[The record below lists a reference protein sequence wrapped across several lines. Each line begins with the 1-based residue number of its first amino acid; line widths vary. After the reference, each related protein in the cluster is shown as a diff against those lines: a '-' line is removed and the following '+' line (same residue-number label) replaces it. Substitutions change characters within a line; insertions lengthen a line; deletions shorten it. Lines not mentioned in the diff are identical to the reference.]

1 MNLKKFVTI
10 AVFVFGVIFLAVG
23 IGIYF
28 MPLNYITIND
38 VRQVATP
45 ENTRVFRL
53 IFLSVF
59 GGIGLLAFLA
69 GLVLAMKWKPAK

>member
-1 MNLKKFVTI
+1 MNIKRIVLI
-10 AVFVFGVIFLAVG
+10 AIFAFSIIFLAVG
-23 IGIYF
+23 IGVYF

-53 IFLSVF
+53 VFLFVF
-59 GGIGLLAFLA
+59 GGIGLISSIIGAVIA
-69 GLVLAMKWKPAK
+69 VKWKRAQ

>member
-1 MNLKKFVTI
+1 MVIIMMKKLGLFI
-10 AVFVFGVIFLAVG
+10 MLFGALFLMIG

-45 ENTRVFRL
+45 ENTRIFRL
-53 IFLSVF
+53 IFLFVF
-59 GGIGLLAFLA
+59 GGVGLIALIG
-69 GLVLAMKWKPAK
+69 GMVAMIKGK

>member
-1 MNLKKFVTI
+1 VNIKKLVLI
-10 AVFVFGVIFLAVG
+10 VIFAFSFIFFAVG
-23 IGIYF
+23 IGMFF

-53 IFLSVF
+53 VFLFVF
-59 GGIGLLAFLA
+59 GGIGLISAIIGA
-69 GLVLAMKWKPAK
+69 VLAMKWKRT

>member
-1 MNLKKFVTI
+1 MKKLGLFFI
-10 AVFVFGVIFLAVG
+10 LFGALFLVIG

-45 ENTRVFRL
+45 ENTRTFRL
-53 IFLSVF
+53 VFLFVF
-59 GGIGLLAFLA
+59 GGIGLIALI
-69 GLVLAMKWKPAK
+69 GGMVAMIKGK